1 MKNLLKKIFT
11 RIYTKW
17 ILKTKYKDYIR
28 TEGEKTALTICRHLI
43 THNSSKFLIAPLSGK
58 RYIKN
63 EELGLFLILDEKLV
77 SITNHLYHYEINV
90 NQRDWDRIV
99 LMYDNKTERIRQQFE
114 DEIMMQIQ
122 HSLIDIKNKVENSK
136 FGNDS
141 SN

>member
-1 MKNLLKKIFT
+1 MANGRAVPLDRFMV
-11 RIYTKW
+11 
-17 ILKTKYKDYIR
+17 LKTKYKEYIR

-43 THNSSKFLIAPLSGK
+43 THNNSKFLIAPLSGK

-114 DEIMMQIQ
+114 DEIMAQIQ

-136 FGNDS
+136 FGNNS

>member
-1 MKNLLKKIFT
+1 V
-11 RIYTKW
+11 
-17 ILKTKYKDYIR
+17 
-28 TEGEKTALTICRHLI
+28 
-43 THNSSKFLIAPLSGK
+43 
-58 RYIKN
+58 
-63 EELGLFLILDEKLV
+63 FLILDEKLV

-114 DEIMMQIQ
+114 DEIMAQIQ

-136 FGNDS
+136 FGNNS